1 MTPESA
7 APPDACDV
15 VVIGA
20 GFSGLC
26 AAGLLSAAGLS
37 VCVLEEQP
45 QPGGYL
51 QGFTRKDFNF
61 DSAIHWLNGMG
72 PNGLTARLLSALGD
86 DWPACPRL
94 DRYWRYKGESFDY
107 LLTDRPDDLRDAL
120 AADYPAAKD
129 GLERFFADCRKLGE
143 RLELMYRRMRSI
155 ETMNVFGL
163 SVFGLK
169 MLKWYLPVRKLLR
182 APMPE
187 GLLDYAAEPGLAKVF
202 CAEERLAAVAVPIA
216 WAYQGDFFAPPAGGS
231 RVLVDW
237 MVDRVRALGSSV
249 SLGTP
254 VERVRLADGQASGVE
269 LADGQAVSA
278 RAVIAACDVDRLYN
292 RMLPPE
298 AVPQKLKSKL
308 QQAEAYYSSLMLFC
322 GLSCPAEDL
331 GLGPEMIRLGLD
343 DVDRPDHERG
353 GPQRASLLVMAPSTR
368 DASMVPE
375 GCGSLTVQCPAWL
388 ADHDRWHTGPDL
400 TRGQAYRD
408 FKQQQADILLD
419 RIDRQLVPG
428 IRDKL
433 ALLEIAT
440 PVTFHRYTANA
451 GGSIM
456 GAKPSD
462 ENIKLRIAHNRT
474 PVPGLFLAGHWAEYG
489 GGVPM
494 AAKAAANACLLAL
507 RGLDKTAY
515 RQLRDLVDGR

>member
-1 MTPESA
+1 MTPESDA
-7 APPDACDV
+7 LPAACDV
-15 VVIGA
+15 AVIGA
-20 GFSGLC
+20 GYSGLC
-26 AAGLLSAAGLS
+26 AAGLLSAAGLTA
-37 VCVLEEQP
+37 CVLEEQP

-51 QGFTRKDFNF
+51 QGFARQGFTF

-72 PNGLTARLLSALGD
+72 PTGLTARLLTAMGEG
-86 DWPACPRL
+86 WPECPRL

-107 LLTDRPDDLRDAL
+107 LLTDKPDDLRDAL
-120 AADYPAAKD
+120 AADFPAAAD
-129 GLERFFADCRKLGE
+129 GLRRFFADCRELGE
-143 RLELMYRRMRSI
+143 RLELMNRRMRSI
-155 ETMNVFGL
+155 ETMNIFGL
-163 SVFGLK
+163 SVYGLK
-169 MLKWYLPVRKLLR
+169 MLGWYLPVRKLLR

-187 GLLDYAAEPGLAKVF
+187 GLLAYADEPGLSKVF

-216 WAYQGDFFAPPAGGS
+216 WAYQGDFFAPPIGGS

-237 MVDRVRALGSSV
+237 MVQRVRALGSTV

-254 VERVRLADGQASGVE
+254 VERVRLEDGRATGVE
-269 LADGQAVSA
+269 LADGRVVTA

-298 AVPQKLKSKL
+298 AVPRKLKNKL
-308 QQAEAYYSSLMLFC
+308 SQAEAYYSSLMLFC
-322 GLSCPAEDL
+322 GLSCPAEEL
-331 GLGPEMIRLGLD
+331 GLGPEMIRQGLD

-353 GPQRASLLVMAPSTR
+353 GPARASLLVMAPSTR
-368 DASMVPE
+368 DASLVPA

-388 ADHDRWHTGPDL
+388 DDHDRWHTGPDL

-408 FKQQQADILLD
+408 FKRQQADILLD
-419 RIDRQLVPG
+419 RIERQLVPG
-428 IRDKL
+428 FRDKL
-433 ALLEIAT
+433 ELLEIAT

-462 ENIKLRIAHNRT
+462 ENIRLRIAHNRT

-494 AAKAAANACLLAL
+494 AAKAAANASLLAL
-507 RGLDKTAY
+507 KGLDKTAY
-515 RQLRDLVDGR
+515 RGLRDLVDGK

>member
-1 MTPESA
+1 MA
-7 APPDACDV
+7 I
-15 VVIGA
+15 IGA
-20 GFSGLC
+20 GASGLC
-26 AAGLLSAAGLS
+26 AAGLLSAADLS

-51 QGFTRKDFNF
+51 QGFSRQGFHF
-61 DSAIHWLNGMG
+61 DSAIHWLNAMG
-72 PNGLTARLLSALGD
+72 PTGLVGRLLSAMGD

-107 LLTDRPDDLRDAL
+107 LLTDDPDQLRDAL
-120 AADYPAAKD
+120 SADFPAARD
-129 GLERFFADCRKLGE
+129 GLARFFADCRKLGQ

-155 ETMNVFGL
+155 ETMNPFSLTGY
-163 SVFGLK
+163 GLK
-169 MLKWYLPVRKLLR
+169 MLHWYLPVRKLLR
-182 APMPE
+182 SPMPD
-187 GLLDYAAEPGLAKVF
+187 GLLAYTAEPGLARVF

-216 WAYQGDFFAPPAGGS
+216 WAYQGDFFAAPAGGS
-231 RVLVDW
+231 RALVDW
-237 MVDRVRALGSSV
+237 MVDWVRAQGSTV
-249 SLGTP
+249 TLNAP
-254 VERVRLADGQASGVE
+254 VAQVRLQDGRAGGLVLEDGQQIA
-269 LADGQAVSA
+269 A

-292 RMLPPE
+292 HMLPPE

-308 QQAEAYYSSLMLFC
+308 AQAEAYYSSLMLFC

-368 DASMVPE
+368 DASMVPA
-375 GCGSLTVQCPAWL
+375 GKGSLTVQCPAWL

-400 TRGQAYRD
+400 ERGQAYRD
-408 FKQQQADILLD
+408 FKQQQAEILLD
-419 RIDRQLVPG
+419 RIEAQLIPDL
-428 IRDKL
+428 RARL
-433 ALLEIAT
+433 ELLEVAT
-440 PVTFHRYTANA
+440 PVTFQRYTANA

-474 PVPGLFLAGHWAEYG
+474 PVPGLYLAGHWAEYG

-494 AAKAAANACLLAL
+494 AAKAAANASLLAL
-507 RGLDKTAY
+507 KKIDRSAY
-515 RQLRDLVDGR
+515 RRLRDLVDGK